1 MGRLRRLAR
10 LWVRVRVFCFSF
22 GFISF
27 EVADDILQQQGVLR
41 RRQTAWWELR
51 CSGGGVLQ
59 GQQQGHGPLVPL
71 ETTVQSEVESRLC
84 HFGAAVI
91 YKSKTININLKYN
104 FRTQCPY
111 TSNGFRKYLCSSCI
125 LVV

>member
-1 MGRLRRLAR
+1 MGRLRRLELAR

-27 EVADDILQQQGVLR
+27 KVANDIWQQQGVLW
-41 RRQTAWWELR
+41 RRQAAWWELR

-59 GQQQGHGPLVPL
+59 GQQQGYGPRVPL
-71 ETTVQSEVESRLC
+71 ETTVQFEMERRLY
-84 HFGAAVI
+84 HFGAVVI

-104 FRTQCPY
+104 SGR
-111 TSNGFRKYLCSSCI
+111 SVHI
-125 LVV
+125 H